1 MSKSKRPASSPPGT
15 NGDHVDGARDPSALP
30 PLRRGRHYVYP
41 ETCLQRTTYTAVT
54 ERNLFESMDALKT
67 AINSAT
73 FIALDMEFSGL
84 ASDLNAPDLDTRYNG
99 TREFA
104 RDYAILSMGVSC
116 FRLVERGQSPAKLN
130 KSGTGLAQPLS
141 DEEAGKP
148 KRTTW
153 EAQTF
158 NILLRPEDTYQ
169 VSTRSLHFLAMN
181 GFDFQ
186 AQILYGIPY
195 APGTLPPPGRK
206 KGPSAGTRAMR
217 ALFDHLRKAPAPIVV
232 HNAWLDLA
240 MLYHAFYADLPADVN
255 SFKADLSHL
264 FPRGLFDTKLVA
276 AQKEDEHKT
285 VLAHI
290 FRKYER
296 MHDTAM
302 QRGLPYLA
310 LEFGPAHVDLPAPPR
325 ADPAKL
331 PVCKMFKRNGYC
343 KQNMQCGQLHD
354 VDAILDEY
362 FAQKGGEFRGE
373 VDAGAAPPPA
383 KRRRVETMEEHAAA
397 IEILAS
403 SEEEDD
409 DDLVVV
415 SGPPTL
421 LAPPPPPPPPS
432 AATATQHRFLLDVS
446 IPPPPASCASPT
458 AGSEI
463 NTHAAHMDA
472 VMTGFL
478 FAHQIFQGWVVLDP
492 AGPAAASASPFN
504 AQASDDFCNKMYLMN
519 MNYPWTIRK
528 SPFDQYSPAVLQ
540 EIDRTKRIEEERVR
554 REERKRAQSEEK
566 ERKQQDRAAGRGFPD
581 DDGVA
586 FGFPDDGGALD
597 GEGGAA
603 GRGGFPEENKSA
615 SGSAS
620 GSATPMSAD
629 SSGDAPL
636 RKRFPG
642 PPSHWT

>member
-1 MSKSKRPASSPPGT
+1 MSKSKRPASSPPGGT
-15 NGDHVDGARDPSALP
+15 NGDHDDSARDPSALP

-54 ERNLFESMDALKT
+54 EPNLFESMAALKT

-84 ASDLNAPDLDTRYNG
+84 ANKLNAPDLDTRYNC

-104 RDYAILSMGVSC
+104 KEYAILSMGVSC
-116 FRLVERGQSPAKLN
+116 FRLVERGQSPAKMN
-130 KSGTGLAQPLS
+130 KSGTGLAHPPS
-141 DEEAGKP
+141 DEDAGKP

-158 NILLRPEDTYQ
+158 NILLRPEDSYQ

-186 AQILYGIPY
+186 AQILYGVPY
-195 APGTLPPPGRK
+195 APGTLGKDGRK
-206 KGPSAGTRAMR
+206 KTPSAGTRAMR
-217 ALFDHLRKAPAPIVV
+217 DLFQHIRSGPAPIVV

-302 QRGLPYLA
+302 RRGLPSMA
-310 LEFGPAHVDLPAPPR
+310 LEFGPARTDPLPPPR
-325 ADPAKL
+325 ADSASL
-331 PVCKMFKRNGYC
+331 PVCKMFKRNGFC
-343 KQNMQCGQLHD
+343 KQNMQCGQSHD

-373 VDAGAAPPPA
+373 VDAAVAPPPA
-383 KRRRVETMEEHAAA
+383 KRRRVGTNEGEHAAA
-397 IEILAS
+397 IEIPAS
-403 SEEEDD
+403 SESDD

-415 SGPPTL
+415 SGPPK
-421 LAPPPPPPPPS
+421 PPPP
-432 AATATQHRFLLDVS
+432 AAAATQHRFLLDVS
-446 IPPPPASCASPT
+446 IPQPPASCASPT

-492 AGPAAASASPFN
+492 AGPSAPSASPFN

-528 SPFDQYSPAVLQ
+528 SPFDQYSTAVLQ
-540 EIDRTKRIEEERVR
+540 EMDRNKRIEEERVR
-554 REERKRAQSEEK
+554 REERKHAQREEK
-566 ERKQQDRAAGRGFPD
+566 ETKRLDAAAAGRGFPE
-581 DDGVA
+581 DDGVV
-586 FGFPDDGGALD
+586 FGFPEDGGAFD
-597 GEGGAA
+597 GGEGSAVG
-603 GRGGFPEENKSA
+603 GSGFPEENELLA
-615 SGSAS
+615 SGS
-620 GSATPMSAD
+620 GSATPASVD
-629 SSGDAPL
+629 SGDAAL
-636 RKRFPG
+636 RKRLPG

>member
-1 MSKSKRPASSPPGT
+1 MSKSKRPASSPPGA
-15 NGDHVDGARDPSALP
+15 NGDHEDGARSPSSLP

-54 ERNLFESMDALKT
+54 EPNLFECIDALKT
-67 AINSAT
+67 AIDSAT

-84 ASDLNAPDLDTRYNG
+84 ASNLNAPDLDARYNG

-130 KSGTGLAQPLS
+130 KTGTGVAAPPS
-141 DEEAGKP
+141 DAEAAKP

-158 NILLRPEDTYQ
+158 NILLRPEDKYQ

-186 AQILYGIPY
+186 AQILYGVPY
-195 APGTLPPPGRK
+195 APGTLIAATGR

-217 ALFDHLRKAPAPIVV
+217 ALFDHLRKGPAPIVV

-240 MLYHAFYADLPADVN
+240 MLYHAFYADLPVDVN

-264 FPRGLFDTKLVA
+264 FPRGIFDTKLVA

-302 QRGLPYLA
+302 QRGLPYMA
-310 LEFGPAHVDLPAPPR
+310 LEFGPARVDPPPPPA
-325 ADPAKL
+325 ADPANL
-331 PVCKMFKRNGYC
+331 TVCKMFKRNGYC
-343 KQNMQCGQLHD
+343 KQNMQCGQSHD

-362 FAQKGGEFRGE
+362 FAQKGGEYRGE
-373 VDAGAAPPPA
+373 VDAAAAPPPA
-383 KRRRVETMEEHAAA
+383 KRRRVDAAKEEEHAAA
-397 IEILAS
+397 IETPAS
-403 SEEEDD
+403 SESDD

-415 SGPPTL
+415 SGPQKPV
-421 LAPPPPPPPPS
+421 PPPPPS
-432 AATATQHRFLLDVS
+432 AAHATQHRFLLDVS
-446 IPPPPASCASPT
+446 IPPPPASCALPT

-492 AGPAAASASPFN
+492 SGPSAASASPFA

-540 EIDRTKRIEEERVR
+540 EMDRNKRIEEERVR
-554 REERKRAQSEEK
+554 REERKRAQREEEE
-566 ERKQQDRAAGRGFPD
+566 ERKRQDGAAGRGFPEND
-581 DDGVA
+581 EVA
-586 FGFPDDGGALD
+586 FGFPDAFDGA
-597 GEGGAA
+597 EGGAPA
-603 GRGGFPEENKSA
+603 HGGFPEENGSSASASA
-615 SGSAS
+615 SGS
-620 GSATPMSAD
+620 GSATPASVD
-629 SSGDAPL
+629 SGDAAL

-642 PPSHWT
+642 PPSNWT

>member
-1 MSKSKRPASSPPGT
+1 MSKSKRPASSPPGA
-15 NGDHVDGARDPSALP
+15 NGDHDDTHGPSTLP
-30 PLRRGRHYVYP
+30 PLRRGRHYIYP

-54 ERNLFESMDALKT
+54 ERNLFESMDALKE

-73 FIALDMEFSGL
+73 FIAVDMEFSGL
-84 ASDLNAPDLDTRYNG
+84 ASNLNAQDLDTRYNG

-104 RDYAILSMGVSC
+104 RDYVILSMGVSC

-130 KSGTGLAQPLS
+130 KNGTGLAQPPS
-141 DEEAGKP
+141 DDEAGKS

-158 NILLRPEDTYQ
+158 NILLRPEDKYQ

-186 AQILYGIPY
+186 AQILYGVPY
-195 APGTLPPPGRK
+195 APGNLATNGR
-206 KGPSAGTRAMR
+206 KGPSAGTRALR
-217 ALFDHLRKAPAPIVV
+217 DLFDHIRKGPAPIVV

-240 MLYHAFYADLPADVN
+240 MFYHAFYADLPADVN
-255 SFKADLSHL
+255 SFKADLSYL
-264 FPRGLFDTKLVA
+264 FPRGIFDTKLIA

-302 QRGLPYLA
+302 VRGLPYMA
-310 LEFGPAHVDLPAPPR
+310 LEFGRARVDPPPPPA
-325 ADPAKL
+325 ADPANV

-343 KQNMQCGQLHD
+343 KQNMQCGQSHD

-373 VDAGAAPPPA
+373 VDAAAAPPPA
-383 KRRRVETMEEHAAA
+383 KRRRVGAKEEEEHAAA
-397 IEILAS
+397 IEIPAS
-403 SEEEDD
+403 SESED

-415 SGPPTL
+415 SGPPKPAL
-421 LAPPPPPPPPS
+421 LPPAP
-432 AATATQHRFLLDVS
+432 ANATQHRFLLDVS

-492 AGPAAASASPFN
+492 SGPSASSASPFN
-504 AQASDDFCNKMYLMN
+504 AQASDDFCNKMFLMN

-528 SPFDQYSPAVLQ
+528 SPFDQYSPAVLN
-540 EIDRTKRIEEERVR
+540 EIDRSKRIDEERVR
-554 REERKRAQSEEK
+554 REERKRAREE
-566 ERKQQDRAAGRGFPD
+566 ERTRARDDDGAWRGFPD
-581 DDGVA
+581 GEVA
-586 FGFPDDGGALD
+586 FGLPDDGGAFD
-597 GEGGAA
+597 GDSGGA
-603 GRGGFPEENKSA
+603 GRGGFPEEN
-615 SGSAS
+615 GSAS
-620 GSATPMSAD
+620 GSGSGSATPRSAD
-629 SSGDAPL
+629 SSGNAPL